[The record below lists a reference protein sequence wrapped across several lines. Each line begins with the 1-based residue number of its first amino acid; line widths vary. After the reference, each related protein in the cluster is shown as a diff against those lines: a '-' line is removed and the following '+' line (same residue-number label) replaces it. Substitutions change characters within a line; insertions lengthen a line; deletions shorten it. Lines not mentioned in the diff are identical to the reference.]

1 MENMRE
7 NDMKMMSNQIQHSYR
22 MLEQVKAACAGLTQI
37 NLVGKVSAVDGDTAT
52 MPTKTIQRL

>member
-1 MENMRE
+1 
-7 NDMKMMSNQIQHSYR
+7 MKMMSNQIQHSYR